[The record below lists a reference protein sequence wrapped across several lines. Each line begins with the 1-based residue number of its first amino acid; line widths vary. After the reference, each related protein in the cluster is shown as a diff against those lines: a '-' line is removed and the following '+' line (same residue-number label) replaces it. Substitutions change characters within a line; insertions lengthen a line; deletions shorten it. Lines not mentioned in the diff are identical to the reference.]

1 VAFARKIAQGGAP
14 EAQRYLDVLRAGG
27 SDYPVDILKK
37 GGLDMTTG
45 EPYRLLVGGFKDILD
60 QAEALLA

>member
-1 VAFARKIAQGGAP
+1 MAFASKIAQGGAP

-37 GGLDMTTG
+37 GGLDMTDG
-45 EPYRLLVGGFKDILD
+45 RAVPPAVGGFKDILD
-60 QAEALLA
+60 QAEALLG